1 MAHLRKDTP
10 GTAAGRIGGAT
21 DWTFTWEKPGQVL
34 EVPDEV
40 ALDLVRIPDGGYHLA
55 EPDAEP
61 ETVEEPAPEAEIS
74 EAPAPRKRAAAKK
87 TAASAPDS
95 VEE

>member
-1 MAHLRKDTP
+1 MAHLRKDAP
-10 GTAAGRIGGAT
+10 GTAAGRLADGT
-21 DWTFTWEKPGQVL
+21 DWTFTWDEPGQVL

-40 ALDLVRIPDGGYHLA
+40 ALDLARILDGGYHLA
-55 EPDAEP
+55 DAAPDAA
-61 ETVEEPAPEAEIS
+61 VEEPAPQSEIS

-87 TAASAPDS
+87 TTEPAP

>member
-10 GTAAGRIGGAT
+10 GTAAGRLADGT
-21 DWTFTWEKPGQVL
+21 DWTHTWEQPGQVL
-34 EVPDEV
+34 QVPDEV
-40 ALDLVRIPDGGYHLA
+40 ALDLTRIPDGGYHLA
-55 EPDAEP
+55 DAAPDAA
-61 ETVEEPAPEAEIS
+61 VEEPAPRPEIS

-87 TAASAPDS
+87 TAESAP